1 MHANYARLVELS
13 HAAHLRGRSLLGLD
27 PRDIA
32 LARLYSYSF
41 RAHTIGVFHATASA
55 LPSEGDTPPAAL
67 PLRTLAL
74 QSLAELASQ
83 TMDPIPRDGRALVS
97 TFHLY
102 HQRLTRVE
110 TTLDLWRSLYQQPK
124 LNQAAS
130 WFSKHIDTIRQG
142 SGLHTMS
149 DLAPLEQASFT
160 VPNLGIT
167 ICPLV
172 YGDFHSWNLA
182 WLPEP
187 ASGVPCHQHA
197 QGVEIHLGYGPLH
210 GATILGDAEAEVRE
224 GYAMPIPPGTRH
236 GYVNRGPLPHHVP
249 FVFGSFHTG
258 GWGVFLDVEPQP
270 PAPEQLTPVAV
281 TSRAMRGTIL
291 LERELER
298 AAQRLA
304 AVRYQLIPARVTD
317 RHGTGGLELSVARV
331 TPRGTDWRHDE
342 FAAVSV
348 VRGRG
353 ELVLAGETRPLA
365 PHDHFGLPGG
375 LTAHIRQTGTDP
387 LVLLDVILKPG
398 ESSGRFG
405 LT

>member
-13 HAAHLRGRSLLGLD
+13 HVAHQRGRSLLGLE

-32 LARLYSYSF
+32 LARLYSYAF
-41 RAHTIGVFHATASA
+41 RAHTIGVFHATSGA
-55 LPSEGDTPPAAL
+55 LPPVDSTPSSVL
-67 PLRTLAL
+67 GLRTLVI
-74 QSLAELASQ
+74 QTLAELASQ
-83 TMDPIPRDGRALVS
+83 TMDPVPRDGRALVS

-102 HQRLTRVE
+102 QQRIQRVE
-110 TTLDLWRSLYQQPK
+110 TTLGQWLERDPNPHLR
-124 LNQAAS
+124 AVAGR
-130 WFSKHIDTIRQG
+130 FTRHIDDIR
-142 SGLHTMS
+142 SGNGLQVTS

-182 WLPEP
+182 WLPDP
-187 ASGVPCHQHA
+187 AGGVPCHQHA

-249 FVFGSFHTG
+249 FVFGSFHAG

-270 PAPEQLTPVAV
+270 PAPGQLTPVAV
-281 TSRAMRGTIL
+281 TSRTMGGTIL
-291 LERELER
+291 LEREIER
-298 AAQRLA
+298 AAQRPA
-304 AVRYQLIPARVTD
+304 GVRYPLIPARVTD
-317 RHGTGGLELSVARV
+317 RHGTGGLELSVSRV
-331 TPRGTDWRHDE
+331 TSRGSDWRQDQ

-348 VRGRG
+348 VRGQG
-353 ELVLAGETRPLA
+353 ELRMAGESRPLA
-365 PHDHFGLPGG
+365 PHDHFALPGG
-375 LTAHIRQTGTDP
+375 LPATLRQTGHEP
-387 LVLLDVILKPG
+387 LVLLDVMLK
-398 ESSGRFG
+398 SGDAGARG
-405 LT
+405 PCG

>member
-1 MHANYARLVELS
+1 MHSNYARLVELS
-13 HAAHLRGRSLLGLD
+13 NAAHSRGRSLLGLT

-41 RAHTIGVFHATASA
+41 RAHAIGAFHATVGT
-55 LPSEGDTPPAAL
+55 LPPENATSPLARS
-67 PLRTLAL
+67 LRTLVVET
-74 QSLAELASQ
+74 LAELSSQ
-83 TMDPIPRDGRALVS
+83 SMDPIPRDGRALIS

-102 HQRLTRVE
+102 HQRLTRIE
-110 TTLDLWRSLYQQPK
+110 TNLAEWRTLDSQPQ
-124 LNQAAS
+124 LATAAT
-130 WFSKHIDTIRQG
+130 WFSRHIDTIRQG
-142 SGLHTMS
+142 NGLHVMS

-182 WLPEP
+182 WLPDP
-187 ASGVPCHQHA
+187 SAGVPCHQHA

-210 GATILGDAEAEVRE
+210 GTTILGDAEAEVRE

-249 FVFGSFHTG
+249 FVFGSFHAG

-270 PAPEQLTPVAV
+270 PQPGQLTPVAV
-281 TSRAMRGTIL
+281 TSRAMQGSIL
-291 LERELER
+291 LERELDR
-298 AAQRLA
+298 AAQRLS
-304 AVRYQLIPARVTD
+304 AVRYPLIPARITD

-331 TPRGTDWRHDE
+331 TPRGTTWRHED

-348 VRGRG
+348 VQGHG
-353 ELVLAGETRPLA
+353 ELILAGESRSVA

-375 LTAHIRQTGTDP
+375 LTAQIRQTGTDP

-398 ESSGRFG
+398 ESPGRFG